1 MGVTLSV
8 ILIKMEISTDIW
20 GQIAL
25 EANQM
30 YVVDASGKIK
40 SPFADTV
47 LKTVFF
53 SFEILK
59 NNLIF
64 SDNRKTTRQSIAE
77 YIFISTTFGN
87 LSYGKNL
94 S

>member
-1 MGVTLSV
+1 
-8 ILIKMEISTDIW
+8 MEISTDIW

-47 LKTVFF
+47 LRNVFF
-53 SFEILK
+53 FVEILK
-59 NNLIF
+59 KI
-64 SDNRKTTRQSIAE
+64 I
-77 YIFISTTFGN
+77 
-87 LSYGKNL
+87 
-94 S
+94 